1 MPHQYQII
9 RPFVRSNQRGQLFHM
24 VNRIK
29 LGFHRIGQAERF
41 GSLPAAQCLRSP
53 HFYLAVQI
61 RPQPPGSRLSLSQA
75 FVGEAAFQ
83 IGYAIF
89 SFGVPP

>member
-1 MPHQYQII
+1 M
-9 RPFVRSNQRGQLFHM
+9 RGNQRGQLFHV

-29 LGFHRIGQAERF
+29 LGFHGIGQAERF
-41 GSLPAAQCLRSP
+41 GSLLTAQCLRSP
-53 HFYLAVQI
+53 HVYLVVQI
-61 RPQPPGSRLSLSQA
+61 RPQPPGSRIGLPPA

-83 IGYAIF
+83 IGCAIF